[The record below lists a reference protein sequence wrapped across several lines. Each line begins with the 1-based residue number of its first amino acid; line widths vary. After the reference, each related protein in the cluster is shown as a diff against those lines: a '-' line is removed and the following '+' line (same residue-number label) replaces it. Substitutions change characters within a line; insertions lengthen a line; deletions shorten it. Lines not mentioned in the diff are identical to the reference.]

1 MDSLLAKRIAAII
14 FYGSFTVIPSL
25 VWVIANF
32 YEHISYT
39 VLSLMAVMPMFVFHA
54 IRGILE
60 EAPPAPSQPVAA
72 SPAASVPESATTP
85 QPVDSPSPVVSQP
98 ATPVAG

>member
-1 MDSLLAKRIAAII
+1 MDSTLAKKIAAII

-39 VLSLMAVMPMFVFHA
+39 VLALMAIMPMFVFQA

-60 EAPPAPSQPVAA
+60 EAPPAAPQPVA
-72 SPAASVPESATTP
+72 SPQPAAAPQLDAVTQTTAP
-85 QPVDSPSPVVSQP
+85 IP
-98 ATPVAG
+98 G